1 MRALLGEILGGVNPK
16 QVGLG
21 AQLGTIDT
29 IDTQGSLQTTGRSL
43 DLAISGDGYFVLID
57 SAGEN
62 PTYTRSGNFYLDSQG
77 MIVNA
82 DGKCFTRRWWGLLQ
96 FQQKQK
102 VLVLVVM
109 VLFLM

>member
-1 MRALLGEILGGVNPK
+1 MLLEIHLGGVNPK

-57 SAGEN
+57 SAGES
-62 PTYTRSGNFYLDSQG
+62 PTYTRSGNFYLDSARYRLLMQ
-77 MIVNA
+77 MENIYKEM
-82 DGKCFTRRWWGLLQ
+82 DGAITIPTECKKF
-96 FQQKQK
+96 
-102 VLVLVVM
+102 
-109 VLFLM
+109 